1 MAKIMAVDDEQDL
14 VQLLQDLVE
23 SEGHTFVSVTT
34 GRDAIAEFDKE
45 KPDLVLLDLM
55 LPDISGM
62 RVCDK
67 IRSVSN
73 TPIIILS
80 ALRDKSRIVEAYE
93 RGANDYLSKPF
104 EAEELLAKIKVQLA
118 RSAGPHQPLGS
129 PEHARAVDTPRPFGH
144 FVIEELLGYGSVGTV
159 YRAHPEGRPERQIA
173 IKCLAPELTRNQK
186 YVTRFLREAEYA
198 HAVDDPY
205 IVKVLEAG
213 HHHGTYFYAM
223 EQIEGVSFSEYVKE
237 REGEP
242 DLLRIL
248 LIIGDIMNALAA
260 VHEAGY
266 IHRDVSAKNIM
277 LDDKSGCAKLADFGI
292 AKRSQGDE
300 TTTTSVMVGTPHFM
314 APEVLEGRDPDI
326 RSDLYSLG
334 ICLYFGIVGEYP
346 FKGDKM
352 QLMFQHTT
360 KPVVIPDSVPDD
372 IAQYISLLTDKA
384 PEGRPSHPGVAMM
397 ELTKVIEN
405 HIMKQRAD

>member
-1 MAKIMAVDDEQDL
+1 MAKIMAVDDEHDL
-14 VQLLQDLVE
+14 IEQLQELVE
-23 SEGHTFVSVTT
+23 SEGHIFVSVTT
-34 GRDAIAEFDKE
+34 GRDAIAQFEKE
-45 KPDLVLLDLM
+45 EPDLILLDLM

-67 IRSVSN
+67 LRAVSN
-73 TPIIILS
+73 RPIIILS
-80 ALRDKSRIVEAYE
+80 ALRDKSRIVESYE
-93 RGANDYLSKPF
+93 RGANDYLPKPF
-104 EAEELLAKIKVQLA
+104 EAEELLAKIKVQLE
-118 RSAGPHQPLGS
+118 RSAGPHQLGS
-129 PEHARAVDTPRPFGH
+129 PGQARALDSPRPFGH
-144 FVIEELLGYGSVGTV
+144 FVIEELLGHGSVGTV
-159 YRAHPEGRPERQIA
+159 YRAHPEGRPERKIA

-223 EQIEGVSFSEYVKE
+223 EMIEGPSFSDYVREGKE
-237 REGEP
+237 R
-242 DLLRIL
+242 DMLRVL
-248 LIIGDIMNALAA
+248 LIIGDILNALAA

-277 LDDKSGCAKLADFGI
+277 LDEKNGCAKLADFGI

-300 TTTTSVMVGTPHFM
+300 TTTTSVIVGTPHFM
-314 APEVLEGRDPDI
+314 APEVIEGRDPDI

-334 ICLYFGIVGEYP
+334 ICLFFGIVGEYP
-346 FKGDKM
+346 FKGDKT
-352 QLMFQHTT
+352 QLMFQHTS
-360 KPVVIPDSVPDD
+360 KPLVIPDSVPDD
-372 IAQYISLLTDKA
+372 IAQFISILTDKA
-384 PEGRPSHPGVAMM
+384 PEGRPNHPGIAMM

-405 HIMKQRAD
+405 LIRERRAD